1 MNRAIIEMVVP
12 GAIVCGEAI
21 ARFFPK
27 LINKLE
33 KKN

>member
-12 GAIVCGEAI
+12 GAIA
-21 ARFFPK
+21 AYFFPK
-27 LINKLE
+27 LIHKL